1 MGYEDDIENE
11 YIALMMGDEANNPT
25 FLADATIKVCLSLW
39 PRRCFNTKRSLWFK
53 NAVRGRRIYRVGD
66 TDFAYEDRWFD
77 QKEFVVMKLK
87 GIA

>member
-1 MGYEDDIENE
+1 MGYESEIENE

-25 FLADATIKVCLSLW
+25 FLEDATTKVCRSLW
-39 PRRCFNTKRSLWFK
+39 PRRCFNTKRSLWFRV
-53 NAVRGRRIYRVGD
+53 AVRGRRIYRVGD